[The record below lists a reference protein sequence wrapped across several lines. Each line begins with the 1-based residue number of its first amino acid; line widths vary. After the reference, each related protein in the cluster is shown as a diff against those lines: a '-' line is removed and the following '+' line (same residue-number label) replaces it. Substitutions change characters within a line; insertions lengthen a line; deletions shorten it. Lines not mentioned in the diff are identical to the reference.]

1 MTATDT
7 TEPKRETTFS
17 VSGMNCAS
25 CVANVTKAISAV
37 PGVRDVAVNLALG
50 RAAVTYDA
58 ATPTDAITT
67 AATDAGFPTQ
77 TAAER
82 PQRHHDDA
90 QAAHARAW
98 LRRGILGVVLWLPAE
113 VLHWSA
119 SRHHAG
125 QVMWVDWLCLAT
137 STLAIALVGGAFYAS
152 AFAAARRRTS
162 NMDTLISLGAS
173 VAYGYSLVALFG
185 HLAGRWPLP
194 TLYFNEATALLALIS
209 TGHWLEARARTA
221 AGSAIRDLMNLT
233 PPTALRT
240 PRPAKRSL
248 NVLGNT
254 TAATPD
260 EVPVGEL
267 VVGDHVLVRPGDRV
281 PADGVVVS
289 GVSTVDEAMLTGEP
303 IPARRGVGDSVAGGT
318 VNQDGV
324 LTVRVTR
331 TGADSQLA
339 QIVKLVETAQN
350 SRPPVQRL
358 ADRIAAVFVPSV
370 LTIALITGLGWFV
383 YGHAA
388 GLPAGAMWAKLAQS
402 VCGVLIVACP
412 CALGLAVPAALMVGT
427 GRGSRLG
434 ILFRDIDALQS
445 AEKIDTVVF
454 DKTGTITEG
463 RPEFLGGRPVN
474 GVTPHELLRLAASA
488 ERPSSHPLAKA
499 LFDAA
504 ALEHV
509 ALVNPTD
516 FLNIPGSGV
525 HATVDGEP
533 LVVGSAEF
541 LVEAG
546 IPADTSPLDATSVWV
561 GRVRDKAVLGKL
573 LLNDVIKSHSRQ
585 AIADLHAMKLRTVML
600 TGDHERAARTI
611 AEGAGIDHV
620 RAGVRPAGKADVIAE
635 LRAGAARGRVPQ
647 VGGTPQTCDATTHED
662 TGLGVPR
669 PVAPSTSART
679 HRVAMVGDGINDAP
693 ALAAADLGIALGTG
707 SDIAKETGGIVLVSG
722 DLRGVATA
730 IALSRATM
738 RTIRQNLFFA
748 FAYNVIAI
756 PLAACGLLSP
766 IVCAAAMAL
775 SDVTVIGNA
784 LLLRR
789 RRL

>member
-1 MTATDT
+1 MTATNLLSIDT
-7 TEPKRETTFS
+7 RETTFS

-25 CVANVTKAISAV
+25 CVANVTKAITAV

-50 RAAVTYDA
+50 RAAVTYDP
-58 ATPTDAITT
+58 ATPPAAIAA

-98 LRRGILGVVLWLPAE
+98 LRRGVLGVILWLPVE
-113 VLHWSA
+113 VLHWTTT
-119 SRHHAG
+119 RHHAG
-125 QVMWVDWLCLAT
+125 ELMWVDWLSLAA
-137 STLAIALVGGAFYAS
+137 SSLAIVLIGGAFFAS

-162 NMDTLISLGAS
+162 NMDTLISLGAT
-173 VAYGYSLVALFG
+173 VAYGYSLVALVG
-185 HLAGRWPLP
+185 HLAGRWPMP
-194 TLYFNEATALLALIS
+194 AALYFNEATALLALIS
-209 TGHWLEARARTA
+209 VGHWLEARARTA
-221 AGSAIRDLMNLT
+221 AGSAIRELMNLT
-233 PPTALRT
+233 PPTAWRV
-240 PRPAKRSL
+240 PAPVKRSL

-254 TAATPD
+254 PAAGPE
-260 EVPVGEL
+260 EVPVGDL
-267 VVGDHVLVRPGDRV
+267 VIGDHVLVRPGDRV

-303 IPARRGVGDSVAGGT
+303 IPARRGVGDGVTGGT
-318 VNQDGV
+318 VNQDGA

-331 TGADSQLA
+331 TGADTQLA

-350 SRPPVQRL
+350 SRPPVQKL
-358 ADRIAAVFVPSV
+358 ADTIAAVFVPSV
-370 LTIALITGLGWFV
+370 LAIACVTAIGWFV
-383 YGHAA
+383 NGHAA
-388 GLPAGAMWAKLAQS
+388 GLPSGVMWAKLAQS

-445 AEKIDTVVF
+445 AEKIDTVVL

-463 RPEFLGGRPVN
+463 RPRVTDVLPAD
-474 GVTPHELLRLAASA
+474 GVSRAELLRLAASA
-488 ERPSSHPLAKA
+488 DRLSSHPLARA
-499 LFDAA
+499 VVEAA
-504 ALEHV
+504 TGEGV
-509 ALVNPTD
+509 ALAEPTD
-516 FLNIPGSGV
+516 FVNVPGSGV
-525 HATVDGEP
+525 RATVDGEP
-533 LVVGSAEF
+533 LVVGAADLLHAED
-541 LVEAG
+541 
-546 IPADTSPLDATSVWV
+546 IPVQGSATSTATEVWV
-561 GRVRDKAVLGKL
+561 GRVRDKALLGHL
-573 LLNDVIKSHSRQ
+573 SLADTIKADSRG
-585 AIADLHAMKLRTVML
+585 AIADLHAMGIRTVML
-600 TGDHERAARTI
+600 TGDHGGAAM
-611 AEGAGIDHV
+611 AVAKAAGIDDW
-620 RAGVRPAGKADVIAE
+620 RGDVRPEGKASVINGLQSPASTITVS
-635 LRAGAARGRVPQ
+635 ATAATQPNDN
-647 VGGTPQTCDATTHED
+647 DATRAS
-662 TGLGVPR
+662 GASR
-669 PVAPSTSART
+669 RT
-679 HRVAMVGDGINDAP
+679 RRVAMVGDGINDAP

-722 DLRGVATA
+722 DLRGVPTA